1 MKSLLALGSISAKV
15 ALVAAA
21 ALGGT
26 ALVSSS
32 VFASLTANASNTS
45 GGSVNTGTLKLTQA
59 ASGVAGITGGF
70 VTDITNVA
78 PGDTVNR
85 YITLT
90 NGGTLDAAS
99 ATLGI
104 SASPSTTLTTDGTNG
119 LQITVKQ
126 CSVAWSNTGVCS
138 GTTTTALASTTALA
152 LTSAKT
158 LTLSSYSAGAL
169 SYLQISLALPTG
181 SEVTNNGALPAG
193 TVQGLT
199 TAVTWTFIEALR
211 ANTTTNS

>member
-1 MKSLLALGSISAKV
+1 MKSLISLGSITAKV
-15 ALVAAA
+15 AIVAAA

-32 VFASLTANASNTS
+32 VFTSLTASATNTS

-59 ASGVAGITGGF
+59 ASAVAGITGGF
-70 VTDITNVA
+70 VTDITNIA

-85 YITLT
+85 YVTLT

-104 SASPSTTLTTDGTNG
+104 SAGATTLTTDGTNG

-126 CSVAWSNTGVCS
+126 CSVAWSNLGVCS
-138 GTTTTALASTTALA
+138 GTTNVSLATTSGLGLTTP
-152 LTSAKT
+152 KT
-158 LTLSSYSAGAL
+158 LSLSSYSAAAL
-169 SYLQISLALPTG
+169 SYLQISMALPVG
-181 SEVTNNGALPAG
+181 SEVVLNGALPSG
-193 TVQGLT
+193 TVQGIT
-199 TAVTWTFIEALR
+199 TAITWTFVEALR
-211 ANTTTNS
+211 ANSTINS